1 MGLVSATVRRA
12 GTAPAQRLLR
22 LALVVYLSPVIVLV
36 LAIGL
41 VGVVAASL
49 GRPAARVAVD
59 GVHPAHAAAGPSGFV
74 GEPSH
79 VRETV

>member
-1 MGLVSATVRRA
+1 MGLVSATVQRA

-22 LALVVYLSPVIVLV
+22 LALVVYLSPVILLV
-36 LAIGL
+36 LAIGV

-49 GRPAARVAVD
+49 GRPPARVAVD
-59 GVHPAHAAAGPSGFV
+59 GVHPAHGTPGPSGIV
-74 GEPSH
+74 GEPTH